1 MSGKLNG
8 KVALVTGASRGI
20 GEGIALALAQEG
32 ADVVIVARASKEKLN
47 KVARSIEDCGRRSLP
62 ILADVS
68 KAEEVSSMVEET
80 LKEFKKIDILVN
92 NAGIIRISPLVE
104 MAEAE
109 WDEVLDVNLK
119 SVFLCSK
126 AVVPHMIKQKS
137 GKIINVSSTGGK
149 TGWPLITHYCA
160 SKFGII
166 GFTQS
171 LAKEVGMHNIT
182 VNALCPGE
190 VKTEMWTDF
199 LCQEWSK
206 GTETTAEKYFDHFV
220 ATYSPL
226 GRGMSAEQVGKAAVF
241 FCVADDLTG
250 QALNVCAGTEMH

>member
-1 MSGKLNG
+1 MSGRLEG

-20 GEGIALALAQEG
+20 GEGIAIALAHEG
-32 ADVVIVARASKEKLN
+32 ANIAVVARKSAEKLK
-47 KVARSIEDCGRRSLP
+47 KVVRDIENCGRQALP

-68 KAEEVSSMVEET
+68 KSAEVNRMVEET
-80 LKEFKKIDILVN
+80 LREFAQIDILVN
-92 NAGIIRISPLVE
+92 NAGIIRVSPLVA
-104 MAEAE
+104 MTEAE
-109 WDEVLDVNLK
+109 WDEVLDTNLK

-126 AVVPHMIKQKS
+126 AVLPHMIKQQS
-137 GKIINVSSTGGK
+137 GKIINISSTGGK

-171 LAKEVGMHNIT
+171 LAKEVGTHNIT

-199 LCQEWSK
+199 LCVEWSK
-206 GTETTAEKYFDHFV
+206 GTEISSEKYYDHFV
-220 ATYSPL
+220 KTYSPL
-226 GRGMSAEQVGKAAVF
+226 GRGMPGEEVGEAVVF
-241 FCVADDLTG
+241 FCTSDNITG

>member
-1 MSGKLNG
+1 MSGRLKS

-32 ADVVIVARASKEKLN
+32 ADVAVVGRASQEKLQ
-47 KVARSIEDCGRRSLP
+47 KVALSIENCGCRSLP

-68 KAEEVSSMVEET
+68 KAEEVKNMVDET
-80 LKEFKKIDILVN
+80 LKEFEKIDILVN
-92 NAGIIRISPLVE
+92 NAGIIRMSPLVE

-109 WDEVLDVNLK
+109 WDEVLNVNLK

-126 AVVPHMIKQKS
+126 AVVPHMIKRKG

-171 LAKEVGMHNIT
+171 LAKEVGVHNIT

-206 GTETTAEKYFDHFV
+206 GAEIAPEKYYDHFV
-220 ATYSPL
+220 ETYSPL
-226 GRGMSAEQVGKAAVF
+226 GRGMAAEEVGEAVVF
-241 FCVADDLTG
+241 FCTSDSITG